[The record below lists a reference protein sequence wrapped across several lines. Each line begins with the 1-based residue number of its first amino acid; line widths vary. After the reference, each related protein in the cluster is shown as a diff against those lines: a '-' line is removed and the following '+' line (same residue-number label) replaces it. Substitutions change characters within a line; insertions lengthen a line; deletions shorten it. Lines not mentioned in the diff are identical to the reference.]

1 MATPIISPVE
11 TSADY
16 PKETTVVVI
25 GGGIVG
31 LVAALNLAEHGV
43 PVVVLEKGRIASEQ
57 SSRNLGWIR
66 KTLRSAKDMP
76 LAKHA
81 EQFWTELTQ
90 RTGMSVGYRQ
100 AGIMYVAKDDAA
112 LEPYKKWLGSVSELD
127 IPSRLV
133 SAKEIR
139 EMVPGSSVDW
149 VGGLYDPADGY
160 AEPTLASTAIAKA
173 AQAKGAIIVENCAAR
188 MLSTSGGKVSGVIT
202 ERGEIKCDQ
211 VLLAGGLWS
220 RRFLANH
227 KIKLPTLQL
236 LGSVIRTKPFDGPS
250 DIAVGASNFS
260 FRKRSDG
267 GYTIMQR
274 GALNAPLTPDHI
286 KLGLKYIPALKANWG
301 LVRPELGEF
310 FFEEMRY
317 PNRWKGDE
325 RTPFE
330 MKRSQNPPVNHVVL
344 DEAMTN
350 LREAWPIFEKAEI
363 SASWAGLIDMT
374 PDGEPV
380 MDRIGAIPGLTLA
393 SGFSGHGFG
402 TAPAAGQLAADL
414 VMANEPL
421 VDPTPYKFDRF

>member
-31 LVAALNLAEHGV
+31 LVAALNLSERGV
-43 PVVVLEKGRIASEQ
+43 PVVVLEKGRLASEQ

-81 EQFWTELTQ
+81 EQFWTELPQ

-100 AGIMYVAKDDAA
+100 AGIMYVAKDNDA
-112 LEPYKKWLGSVSELD
+112 LTLYKKWLDSISEQH

-133 SAKEIR
+133 SAEEIKT
-139 EMVPGSSVDW
+139 MVPGSAIDW
-149 VGGLYDPADGY
+149 VGGLYDPEDGY

-173 AQAKGAIIVENCAAR
+173 AQAKGAVIVENCAAR
-188 MLSTSGGKVSGVIT
+188 MLSLTAGKVSGVIT

-220 RRFLANH
+220 RRFLENH

-286 KLGLKYIPALKANWG
+286 KLGLKYIPAIKANWG
-301 LVRPELGEF
+301 LLRPNLGKF
-310 FFEEMRY
+310 FFQEMSY
-317 PNRWKGDE
+317 PKQWKNG
-325 RTPFE
+325 RISPFE
-330 MKRSQNPPVNHVVL
+330 IKRSQNPPVNHEVL
-344 DEAMTN
+344 DEAMTA
-350 LREAWPIFEKAEI
+350 LREAWPIFEGAEI

>member
-1 MATPIISPVE
+1 MSAPIIHPVE

-31 LVAALNLAEHGV
+31 LVAALNLAERGV

-81 EQFWTELTQ
+81 EQLWSELPQ

-100 AGIMYVAKDDAA
+100 AGILYVAKDDAA
-112 LEPYKKWLGSVSELD
+112 MAPYHKWLESVGELD
-127 IPSRLV
+127 ILSRLV
-133 SAKEIR
+133 TGDEIKD
-139 EMVPGSSVDW
+139 MVPGSCVEW
-149 VGGLYDPADGY
+149 AGGLYDPEDGY
-160 AEPTLASTAIAKA
+160 AEPTLASTAIATA
-173 AQAKGAIIVENCAAR
+173 AQKKGAIIVENCAAR
-188 MLSTSGGKVSGVIT
+188 MLVTTGGKVSGVQT
-202 ERGEIKCDQ
+202 ERGEIKCSQ

-236 LGSVIRTKPFDGPS
+236 LGSVIRTKPIDGPS

-260 FRKRSDG
+260 FRKRLDG

-274 GALNAPLTPDHI
+274 GALDAPLTPDHI

-301 LVRPELGEF
+301 LVRPNLGKF
-310 FFEEMRY
+310 FFEELSY
-317 PNRWKGDE
+317 PNRWKSDK
-325 RTPFE
+325 RSPFE
-330 MKRSQNPPVNHVVL
+330 MKRSQNPSVNYGLV
-344 DEAMTN
+344 DEAMMF

-363 SASWAGLIDMT
+363 SSTWAGLIDMT

-380 MDRIGAIPGLTLA
+380 ISPISKIPGLTLA

-414 VMANEPL
+414 VMNE
-421 VDPTPYKFDRF
+421 TPFVSPEIYKFDRF

>member
-31 LVAALNLAEHGV
+31 LVAALNLAERGV

-81 EQFWTELTQ
+81 EQFWTELPQ

-100 AGIMYVAKDDAA
+100 AGIMYVARDEDA

-127 IPSRLV
+127 IPSRMV
-133 SAKEIR
+133 STQEIK

-149 VGGLYDPADGY
+149 VGGLYDPEDGY

-188 MLSTSGGKVSGVIT
+188 MLSLTGGKVSGVQT

-301 LVRPELGEF
+301 LLRPHLGSF
-310 FFEEMRY
+310 FFEEMAY
-317 PNRWKGDE
+317 PNRWKGDK

-330 MKRSQNPPVNHVVL
+330 MKRSQNPPVNHGVL
-344 DEAMTN
+344 DEAMTF
-350 LREAWPIFEKAEI
+350 LREAWPIFEKAEV

-380 MDRIGAIPGLTLA
+380 MDNIAAIPGLTLA

-414 VMANEPL
+414 VMDTTPL
-421 VDPTPYKFDRF
+421 VDPAPYKFDRF

>member
-1 MATPIISPVE
+1 
-11 TSADY
+11 
-16 PKETTVVVI
+16 
-25 GGGIVG
+25 
-31 LVAALNLAEHGV
+31 
-43 PVVVLEKGRIASEQ
+43 
-57 SSRNLGWIR
+57 
-66 KTLRSAKDMP
+66 
-76 LAKHA
+76 
-81 EQFWTELTQ
+81 
-90 RTGMSVGYRQ
+90 
-100 AGIMYVAKDDAA
+100 
-112 LEPYKKWLGSVSELD
+112 
-127 IPSRLV
+127 
-133 SAKEIR
+133 
-139 EMVPGSSVDW
+139 
-149 VGGLYDPADGY
+149 
-160 AEPTLASTAIAKA
+160 
-173 AQAKGAIIVENCAAR
+173 
-188 MLSTSGGKVSGVIT
+188 
-202 ERGEIKCDQ
+202 
-211 VLLAGGLWS
+211 
-220 RRFLANH
+220 
-227 KIKLPTLQL
+227 
-236 LGSVIRTKPFDGPS
+236 
-250 DIAVGASNFS
+250 
-260 FRKRSDG
+260 
-267 GYTIMQR
+267 MQR

-317 PNRWKGDE
+317 PNRWKGDK

>member
-31 LVAALNLAEHGV
+31 LVAALNLAERGV

-81 EQFWTELTQ
+81 EQFWTELPQ

-100 AGIMYVAKDDAA
+100 AGIMYVAKDEAA
-112 LEPYKKWLGSVSELD
+112 LEPYKKWLESVSALD
-127 IPSRLV
+127 IPSRMV
-133 SAKEIR
+133 SSDEIKD
-139 EMVPGSSVDW
+139 MVPGSSVNW
-149 VGGLYDPADGY
+149 AGGLYDPADGY

-188 MLSTSGGKVSGVIT
+188 MLSLTGGKVSGVLT
-202 ERGEIKCDQ
+202 ESGEIKCDQ

-227 KIKLPTLQL
+227 KVKLPILQL
-236 LGSVIRTKPFDGPS
+236 LGSVFRTKPFDGPT

-274 GALNAPLTPDHI
+274 GAMNAPLTLDHI
-286 KLGLKYIPALKANWG
+286 KLGLKYIPALKANKG
-301 LVRPELGEF
+301 LVRPEFNSF
-310 FFEEMRY
+310 FFEELAY
-317 PNRWKGDE
+317 PNRWKAND
-325 RTPFE
+325 RSPFE
-330 MKRSQNPPVNHVVL
+330 MKRSQNPPVNHGVL
-344 DEAMTN
+344 EEAMTN
-350 LREAWPIFEKAEI
+350 LRQAWPIFENAEI

-380 MDRIGAIPGLTLA
+380 MDRVSDIPGLTLA

-414 VMANEPL
+414 VMNSSPL
-421 VDPTPYKFDRF
+421 VDPTPYEFSRF

>member
-1 MATPIISPVE
+1 VTAPIIQSVD

-16 PKETTVVVI
+16 PNETTVVVI

-31 LVAALNLAEHGV
+31 LVAALNLAERGV
-43 PVVVLEKGRIASEQ
+43 PVVVLEKGRIAAEQ

-81 EQFWTELTQ
+81 EQFWTELPQ

-100 AGIMYVAKDDAA
+100 AGIMYVAKDEAA
-112 LEPYKKWLGSVSELD
+112 MAPYRKWLESVSDLD

-133 SAKEIR
+133 SSEEIK
-139 EMVPGSSVDW
+139 EMVPGSSIDW
-149 VGGLYDPADGY
+149 AGGLYDPEDGY
-160 AEPTLASTAIAKA
+160 AEPTLASTAIAKTA
-173 AQAKGAIIVENCAAR
+173 MAKGAIIVENCAAR
-188 MLSTSGGKVSGVIT
+188 MLSLSAGKISGVIT

-227 KIKLPTLQL
+227 KVKLPTLQL
-236 LGSVIRTKPFDGPS
+236 TGSVLKTAPFDGPS

-260 FRKRSDG
+260 FRKRLDG

-274 GALNAPLTPDHI
+274 GAMEAHLTPDHI
-286 KLGLKYIPALKANWG
+286 KLGLKYIPAIKANMK
-301 LVRPELGEF
+301 LLRPKLNGF
-310 FFEEMRY
+310 FFEEMAY
-317 PNRWKGDE
+317 PNRWKE
-325 RTPFE
+325 ETRTPFE
-330 MKRSQNPPVNHVVL
+330 KKRTQNPPANKNIL
-344 DEAMTN
+344 DEAMN
-350 LREAWPIFEKAEI
+350 ALRTAWPVFKDAKI
-363 SASWAGLIDMT
+363 SSSWAGLIDMT

-380 MDRIGAIPGLTLA
+380 ISRIAKIPGLTLA

-402 TAPAAGQLAADL
+402 TSPAAGQLAADI
-414 VMANEPL
+414 VMDSTPL
-421 VDPTPYKFDRF
+421 VNPDTYKFDRF

>member
-1 MATPIISPVE
+1 VTAPIIQSVD

-16 PKETTVVVI
+16 PNETTVVVI

-31 LVAALNLAEHGV
+31 LVAALNLSERGI
-43 PVVVLEKGRIASEQ
+43 PVVVLEKGRIAAEQ

-81 EQFWTELTQ
+81 EQFWTELPQ

-112 LEPYKKWLGSVSELD
+112 MAPYRKWLESVSELD
-127 IPSRLV
+127 IPSRIV
-133 SAKEIR
+133 SSDEIE
-139 EMVPGSSVDW
+139 EMVPGSSIDW
-149 VGGLYDPADGY
+149 AGGLYDPEDGY

-173 AQAKGAIIVENCAAR
+173 AIAKGAIIVENCAAR
-188 MLSTSGGKVSGVIT
+188 MLSLSAGKISGVIT

-227 KIKLPTLQL
+227 KVKLPTLQL
-236 LGSVIRTKPFDGPS
+236 TGSVLKTAPFDGPS

-260 FRKRSDG
+260 FRKRLDG

-274 GALNAPLTPDHI
+274 GAMEAHLTPDHI
-286 KLGLKYIPALKANWG
+286 KLGLKYIPAIKANMK
-301 LVRPELGEF
+301 LLRPKLNGF
-310 FFEEMRY
+310 FIEEMAY
-317 PNRWKGDE
+317 PNRWKKE
-325 RTPFE
+325 TRTPFE
-330 MKRSQNPPVNHVVL
+330 KKRTQNPPANKNIL
-344 DEAMTN
+344 DEAMN
-350 LREAWPIFEKAEI
+350 ALRTAWPVFKDAKI
-363 SASWAGLIDMT
+363 SSSWAGLIDMT

-380 MDRIGAIPGLTLA
+380 ISRIAKIPGLTLA

-402 TAPAAGQLAADL
+402 TSPAAGQLAADI
-414 VMANEPL
+414 VMDSTPL
-421 VDPTPYKFDRF
+421 VNPDTYKFDRF

>member
-1 MATPIISPVE
+1 MTAPLINAVQTSP
-11 TSADY
+11 DY
-16 PKETTVVVI
+16 PKKTTVVII
-25 GGGIVG
+25 GGGIIG
-31 LVAALNLAEHGV
+31 LVAALNLAERGI
-43 PVVVLEKGRIASEQ
+43 PVTVLEKGRIAAEQ

-76 LAKHA
+76 LSKKA
-81 EQFWTELTQ
+81 EQFWTELPQ

-100 AGIMYVAKDDAA
+100 AGIMYVAKDETAMT
-112 LEPYKKWLGSVSELD
+112 PYRKWLDSVSELG

-133 SAKEIR
+133 SSSEIK

-149 VGGLYDPADGY
+149 VGGLFDPEDGY
-160 AEPTLASTAIAKA
+160 AEPTLASTAIAIA
-173 AQAKGAIIVENCAAR
+173 AQKKGAIIVENCAAR
-188 MLSTSGGKVSGVIT
+188 MLSLSGGKVSGVIT

-236 LGSVIRTKPFDGPS
+236 TGSVLKTAPFEGPT

-260 FRKRSDG
+260 FRKRIDG

-274 GALNAPLTPDHI
+274 GAMEASLTPDHI
-286 KLGLKYIPALKANWG
+286 KLGLKYIPAIKANIK
-301 LVRPELGEF
+301 LLRPKINGF
-310 FFEEMRY
+310 FFEEMGY
-317 PNRWKGDE
+317 PNRWKGNK

-330 MKRSQNPPVNHVVL
+330 MKRTQNPPASHNIL
-344 DEAMTN
+344 DEAMRN
-350 LREAWPIFEKAEI
+350 LRAAWPIFENAEI

-380 MDRIGAIPGLTLA
+380 ISPIEKIPGLTLA

-402 TAPAAGQLAADL
+402 TSPAAGQLAADL
-414 VMANEPL
+414 VMNETPL
-421 VDPTPYKFDRF
+421 VDPSTYRFDRF

>member
-1 MATPIISPVE
+1 MTAPIIQSVD

-16 PKETTVVVI
+16 PNETTVVVI

-31 LVAALNLAEHGV
+31 LVAALNLAERGV
-43 PVVVLEKGRIASEQ
+43 PVVVLEKGRIAAEQ

-81 EQFWTELTQ
+81 EQFWTELPQ

-100 AGIMYVAKDDAA
+100 AGIMYVAKDEAA
-112 LEPYKKWLGSVSELD
+112 MSPYRKWLESVSDLD

-133 SAKEIR
+133 SSEEIKK
-139 EMVPGSSVDW
+139 MVPGSSIEW
-149 VGGLYDPADGY
+149 AGGLYDPEDGY
-160 AEPTLASTAIAKA
+160 AEPTLASTAIAKTA
-173 AQAKGAIIVENCAAR
+173 MAKGAIIVENCAAR
-188 MLSTSGGKVSGVIT
+188 MLSLTAGKVSGVIT

-227 KIKLPTLQL
+227 KVKLPTLQL
-236 LGSVIRTKPFDGPS
+236 TGSVLKTAPFDGPS

-260 FRKRSDG
+260 FRKRLDG

-274 GALNAPLTPDHI
+274 GAMEAHLTPDHI
-286 KLGLKYIPALKANWG
+286 KIGLKYIPAIKANMK
-301 LVRPELGEF
+301 LLRPKLNGF
-310 FFEEMRY
+310 FFEEMAY
-317 PNRWKGDE
+317 PNRWKE
-325 RTPFE
+325 EARTPFE
-330 MKRSQNPPVNHVVL
+330 KKRTQNPPANKNIL
-344 DEAMTN
+344 DEAMN
-350 LREAWPIFEKAEI
+350 ALRTAWPVFKDAKI
-363 SASWAGLIDMT
+363 SSSWAGLIDMT

-380 MDRIGAIPGLTLA
+380 ISRIAKIPGLTLA

-402 TAPAAGQLAADL
+402 TSPAAGQLAADL
-414 VMANEPL
+414 VMDTTPL
-421 VDPTPYKFDRF
+421 VDPQPYRFDRF

>member
-1 MATPIISPVE
+1 MTAPIIQSVDTSP
-11 TSADY
+11 DY
-16 PKETTVVVI
+16 PKETTIVII

-31 LVAALNLAEHGV
+31 LVAALSLAERGV

-81 EQFWTELTQ
+81 EQFWTELPQ

-100 AGIMYVAKDDAA
+100 AGIMYVAKDEAA
-112 LEPYKKWLGSVSELD
+112 MTPYRKWLDGVSELD

-133 SAKEIR
+133 SSEEIKQ
-139 EMVPGSSVDW
+139 MVPGSSVDW
-149 VGGLYDPADGY
+149 VGGLYDPVDGY

-173 AQAKGAIIVENCAAR
+173 AQQKGAIIVENCAAR
-188 MLSTSGGKVSGVIT
+188 RLSLSGGKVSGVVT

-227 KIKLPTLQL
+227 KIKLPVLQL
-236 LGSVIRTKPFDGPS
+236 LGSVIRTKPFEGPS

-274 GALNAPLTPDHI
+274 GALDAPLTPDHL
-286 KLGLKYIPALKANWG
+286 KLGLKYLPALKANKG
-301 LVRPELGEF
+301 LIRPKLGKF
-310 FFEEMRY
+310 FFEELSY
-317 PNRWKGDE
+317 PARWKEGKLS
-325 RTPFE
+325 PFE
-330 MKRSQNPPVNHVVL
+330 MKRTQNPPVNHSIVA
-344 DEAMTN
+344 EAMGF
-350 LREAWPIFEKAEI
+350 LREAWPIFEDAEI
-363 SASWAGLIDMT
+363 SSAWGGLIDMT

-380 MDRIGAIPGLTLA
+380 ISRISKIPGLTLA

-402 TAPAAGQLAADL
+402 TAPAAGQLAADI
-414 VMANEPL
+414 VMNETPL
-421 VDPTPYKFDRF
+421 VNPDIYKFDRF

>member
-1 MATPIISPVE
+1 VTAPIIQSVD

-16 PKETTVVVI
+16 PNETTVVVI

-31 LVAALNLAEHGV
+31 LVAALNLSERDI
-43 PVVVLEKGRIASEQ
+43 PVVVLEKGRIAAEQ

-81 EQFWTELTQ
+81 EQFWTELPQ

-112 LEPYKKWLGSVSELD
+112 MAPYRKWLESVSELD
-127 IPSRLV
+127 IPSRIV
-133 SAKEIR
+133 SSDEIE
-139 EMVPGSSVDW
+139 EMVPGSSIDW
-149 VGGLYDPADGY
+149 AGGLYDPEDGY

-173 AQAKGAIIVENCAAR
+173 AIAKGAIIVENCAAR
-188 MLSTSGGKVSGVIT
+188 MLSLSAGKISGVIT

-227 KIKLPTLQL
+227 KVKLPTLQL
-236 LGSVIRTKPFDGPS
+236 TGSVLKTAPFDGPS

-260 FRKRSDG
+260 FRKRLDG

-274 GALNAPLTPDHI
+274 GAMEAHLTPDHI
-286 KLGLKYIPALKANWG
+286 KLGLKYIPAIKANMK
-301 LVRPELGEF
+301 LLRPKLNGF
-310 FFEEMRY
+310 FIEEMAY
-317 PNRWKGDE
+317 PNRWKKE
-325 RTPFE
+325 TRTPFE
-330 MKRSQNPPVNHVVL
+330 KKRTQNPPANKNIL
-344 DEAMTN
+344 DEAMN
-350 LREAWPIFEKAEI
+350 ALRTAWPVFKDAKI
-363 SASWAGLIDMT
+363 SSSWAGLIDMT

-380 MDRIGAIPGLTLA
+380 ISRIAKIPGLTLA

-402 TAPAAGQLAADL
+402 TSPAAGQLAADI
-414 VMANEPL
+414 VMDSTPL
-421 VDPTPYKFDRF
+421 VNPDTYKFDRF

>member
-1 MATPIISPVE
+1 MTAPIIQSVD

-16 PKETTVVVI
+16 PNETTVVVI

-31 LVAALNLAEHGV
+31 LVAALNLSERGI
-43 PVVVLEKGRIASEQ
+43 PVVVLEKGRIAAEQ

-81 EQFWTELTQ
+81 EQFWTELPQ

-112 LEPYKKWLGSVSELD
+112 MAPYRKWLESVSELD
-127 IPSRLV
+127 IPSRIV
-133 SAKEIR
+133 SSDEIE
-139 EMVPGSSVDW
+139 EMVPGSSIDW
-149 VGGLYDPADGY
+149 AGGLYDPEDGY

-173 AQAKGAIIVENCAAR
+173 AIAKGAIIVENCAAR
-188 MLSTSGGKVSGVIT
+188 MLSLSAGKISGVIT

-227 KIKLPTLQL
+227 KVKLPTLQL
-236 LGSVIRTKPFDGPS
+236 TGSVLKTAPFDGPS

-260 FRKRSDG
+260 FRKRLDG

-274 GALNAPLTPDHI
+274 GAMEAHLTPDHI
-286 KLGLKYIPALKANWG
+286 KLGLKYIPAIKANMK
-301 LVRPELGEF
+301 LLRPKLNGF
-310 FFEEMRY
+310 FIEEMAY
-317 PNRWKGDE
+317 PNRWKKE
-325 RTPFE
+325 TRTPFE
-330 MKRSQNPPVNHVVL
+330 KKRTQNPPANKNIL
-344 DEAMTN
+344 DEAMN
-350 LREAWPIFEKAEI
+350 ALRTAWPVFKDAKI
-363 SASWAGLIDMT
+363 SSSWAGLIDMT

-380 MDRIGAIPGLTLA
+380 ISRIAKIPGLTLA

-402 TAPAAGQLAADL
+402 TSPAAGQLAADI
-414 VMANEPL
+414 VMDSTPL
-421 VDPTPYKFDRF
+421 VNPDTYKFDRF

>member
-1 MATPIISPVE
+1 MSVPIISPVE
-11 TSADY
+11 TYSDY

-31 LVAALNLAEHGV
+31 LAAALNLAERGV

-76 LAKHA
+76 LAKYA
-81 EQFWTELTQ
+81 EQFWTELPQ

-100 AGIMYVAKDDAA
+100 AGIIYVAKDEVSF
-112 LEPYKKWLGSVSELD
+112 EPYKKWLESVSELD

-133 SAKEIR
+133 TSDEIQN
-139 EMVPGSSVDW
+139 MVPGSSVDW
-149 VGGLYDPADGY
+149 AGGLYDPTDGY
-160 AEPTLASTAIAKA
+160 AEPALASTAIAKA

-188 MLSTSGGKVSGVIT
+188 MLSLSGGKVAGVIT

-211 VLLAGGLWS
+211 VLLAGGIWS

-227 KIKLPTLQL
+227 KIKLPILQL

-260 FRKRSDG
+260 FRKRSNG
-267 GYTIMQR
+267 SYTIMQR
-274 GALNAPLTPDHI
+274 GAMNAPLTPDHI
-286 KLGLKYIPALKANWG
+286 KLGLKYIPALKANKG
-301 LVRPELGEF
+301 LVRPEFGSF
-310 FFEEMRY
+310 FFEEMAY
-317 PNRWKGDE
+317 PKRWTGDK
-325 RTPFE
+325 RSPFE
-330 MKRSQNPPVNHVVL
+330 MKRSQNPPVNHAVL
-344 DEAMTN
+344 EEAMAN
-350 LREAWPIFEKAEI
+350 LRKAWPIFNNAEI

-380 MDRIGAIPGLTLA
+380 IDHITAIAGLTLA

-402 TAPAAGQLAADL
+402 TAPAAGHLAADL
-414 VMANEPL
+414 IMGNSPL
-421 VDPTPYKFDRF
+421 TDPAPYKFNRF